1 MSKVLGHDQS
11 GYRSFKPEYEY
22 PVERR
27 QILRVSEDTVRG
39 TGDADATAFE
49 RPLRFNWQN
58 PNPTTCIRSAFY
70 RLPLQVTFKDQRG
83 QVPSGRSAAKM
94 AVRNRQSATNAL
106 L

>member
-39 TGDADATAFE
+39 TENADTHLSDHSVLVGKTRTPQHVFVQRFTA
-49 RPLRFNWQN
+49 
-58 PNPTTCIRSAFY
+58 Y
-70 RLPLQVTFKDQRG
+70 R
-83 QVPSGRSAAKM
+83 
-94 AVRNRQSATNAL
+94 
-106 L
+106 